1 MRIKRIFSVIILA
14 VMIFSCSKETS
25 IEGRDNTG
33 NNPALGEN
41 CKVNNIVAADSSSG
55 SGNYSLFTNFNSTGL
70 ATRVEAYDSLSLQL
84 DAAADLTYRGD
95 TIFVTANDYFI
106 TDANKRVTKFYTLVD
121 PADPNSDTLVYN
133 YTYNSGGYL
142 SEKTISIS
150 SIPVPA
156 VNFTYSWLNGN
167 LVKVEGNTIVTG
179 VNQRLLTATM
189 TYDINQTAK
198 NFIQVMPDNFE
209 SFFFVMAVDIGKKST
224 NIVST
229 ISMITYDENGVADES
244 YNTVL
249 KNLVFSPDGYL
260 TEWYAE
266 GDSFDALGLFSGR
279 TLFQY
284 KCD

>member
-14 VMIFSCSKETS
+14 AMIFSCSKETS
-25 IEGRDNTG
+25 IEGRDNTV

-41 CKVNNIVAADSSSG
+41 CKVNNIVAADSLSG
-55 SGNYSLFTNFNSTGL
+55 SGNYSLYTEFNSSGL
-70 ATRVEAYDSLSLQL
+70 ATRVEAFDSMSQQL
-84 DAAADLTYRGD
+84 HAAADLTYKGD
-95 TIFVTANDYFI
+95 TIFATQNDYFI
-106 TDANKRVTKFYTLVD
+106 TDANKRVTKFYTLID
-121 PADPNSDTLVYN
+121 PNDPNSDTLVYN
-133 YTYNSGGYL
+133 YIYNGGGYL
-142 SEKTISIS
+142 SEKIVTIQGLLGT
-150 SIPVPA
+150 V
-156 VNFTYSWLNGN
+156 VNFNYTWSNGN
-167 LVKVEGNTIVTG
+167 LVKVEGNTNVTG
-179 VNQRLLTATM
+179 VNQRLLSATM

-224 NIVST
+224 NVVST